1 MTAEENGSMVTK
13 SQLVCSEIHTGMFFL
28 HRKHP
33 AISHLEL
40 LRVRHAPHYLHIRK
54 RRLQLIRDS
63 TRHGRDTRL
72 PVEYGNSIHSCYISS
87 PGSAAPGADK
97 LT

>member
-33 AISHLEL
+33 AISHLEFPW
-40 LRVRHAPHYLHIRK
+40 VRHAPHSLHIRK
-54 RRLQLIRDS
+54 SRLQLV
-63 TRHGRDTRL
+63 RDTQQ
-72 PVEYGNSIHSCYISS
+72 I
-87 PGSAAPGADK
+87 
-97 LT
+97 